1 MLKEPLG
8 GIVPKQIKKRP
19 SPKTADTETEVK
31 DKLTTFVENIK
42 DRQKKV
48 ATYVV
53 VVLVIIISIIGI
65 SIYSYSQQQ
74 TARQLEYDAYTIYYN
89 EYQQS
94 PFTAKERY
102 EKALTLFKK
111 SYETKKSPRALLYR
125 ASCYYE
131 LGRYDEA
138 LETLK
143 DFTGRYSNEH
153 EMIPLAYVKIAQ
165 IYQQK
170 GEPDEALKTLDA
182 FSHFKSSLY
191 KDFALM
197 ESGRI
202 LEKEGKLEEAQ
213 TKFNEITT
221 RFPNSPFFEEA
232 KAKAETEGS
241 VKKDS

>member
-1 MLKEPLG
+1 M
-8 GIVPKQIKKRP
+8 PKQIKKRLP
-19 SPKTADTETEVK
+19 PKNTDTETEVK
-31 DKLTTFVENIK
+31 DKLATFVENIK

-48 ATYVV
+48 ATYGV

-74 TARQLEYDAYTIYYN
+74 TARQLEYDAYNIYYN

-102 EKALTLFKK
+102 EKALTLFTK

-131 LGRYDEA
+131 LGRYDDA

-165 IYQQK
+165 VYQKK
-170 GEPDEALKTLDA
+170 GETDEALKTLDA
-182 FSHFKSSLY
+182 LSHFKTALY
-191 KDFALM
+191 KDLALM

-202 LEKEGKLEEAQ
+202 LERKGKLKEAQ
-213 TKFNEITT
+213 NKFKELTT
-221 RFPNSPFFEEA
+221 LFPNSPFFEEA
-232 KAKAETEGS
+232 KAKAESSEKKEG
-241 VKKDS
+241 